1 MCRPLTLTSATP
13 ISFSQSLLVKEN
25 THPFEQIAGID
36 EAGRGSLAGPVI
48 AAAVVLH
55 PDRIIDGLRDS
66 KKLSP
71 QRRRHLLGEITSK
84 AVFWSIGRASAAEI
98 DRLNIHHA
106 TLLAMTR
113 AWEAI
118 PFQVE
123 QVLVD
128 GLHCPELAAS
138 CRAIVKGDQSVPV
151 ISAASILAKVTRD
164 EEMLSCHTAYP
175 QYGFDQHKGYPT
187 AGHLAALR
195 DHGPSDLHRK
205 SYGPVRDAQQVQQ
218 ERVKR
223 WSSSPNPYRKS
234 AAVT

>member
-1 MCRPLTLTSATP
+1 MLGT
-13 ISFSQSLLVKEN
+13 EN
-25 THPFEQIAGID
+25 THPFERIAGID
-36 EAGRGSLAGPVI
+36 EAGRGSLAGPVV

-55 PDRIIDGLRDS
+55 PERTVSGLQDS

-71 QRRRHLLGEITSK
+71 RRRRHLFGEITSK
-84 AVFWSIGRASAAEI
+84 AVFWAVGRASPGEI

-106 TLLAMTR
+106 TLLAMSR
-113 AWEAI
+113 AWRSI

-128 GLHCPELAAS
+128 GLHCPELATP
-138 CRAIVKGDQSVPV
+138 CKAIVKGDQSVPA

-164 EEMLSCHTAYP
+164 EEMLSYHTAYP
-175 QYGFDQHKGYPT
+175 QYGFDRHKGYPT
-187 AGHLAALR
+187 ARHLAALQ

-205 SYGPVRDAQQVQQ
+205 SYAPVRDTLS
-218 ERVKR
+218 RVSGPGPLAK
-223 WSSSPNPYRKS
+223 P